1 MTPWFIATEQFTP
14 EDESWNSFIQFSGL
28 TQLKE
33 LVSLDSALCPTILP
47 TSKAEYWPHIV
58 TEDHMLNF
66 FLDFDF
72 LIEQI
77 KNIERKNVLCVFRN
91 PQQMPTAPSAANFKF
106 IGYDLLEVNG
116 GSGISALTNCGGFP
130 DVFANAELSEVGLLT
145 DFGRA
150 SKVQSLLRS
159 LHPNDPHANCDLWAI
174 FRAAE

>member
-14 EDESWNSFIQFSGL
+14 EDESWNGFIQWSGL

-47 TSKAEYWPHIV
+47 TPKTEYWPHIV
-58 TEDHMLNF
+58 NEDYMLNF
-66 FLDFDF
+66 FLNFDF

-77 KNIERKNVLCVFRN
+77 KNIEKKNVLCVFRN

-106 IGYDLLEVNG
+106 VGYDLLEVNV
-116 GSGISALTNCGGFP
+116 GISALTNCGGFP
-130 DVFANAELSEVGLLT
+130 GVFANAELSEVGLLT
-145 DFGRA
+145 DFDRA
-150 SKVQSLLRS
+150 NEVQALLRS

-174 FRAAE
+174 FRAAK

>member
-1 MTPWFIATEQFTP
+1 
-14 EDESWNSFIQFSGL
+14 
-28 TQLKE
+28 
-33 LVSLDSALCPTILP
+33 
-47 TSKAEYWPHIV
+47 V
-58 TEDHMLNF
+58 TEDFMLNF

-91 PQQMPTAPSAANFKF
+91 PHQIPAAPSAANFKF
-106 IGYDLLEVNG
+106 VGYDLLEVNG
-116 GSGISALTNCGGFP
+116 GISALTNCGGFP

-150 SKVQSLLRS
+150 SEVQVLLRS

-174 FRAAE
+174 FRATE